1 MAIMQKIP
9 NNNPFG
15 LLLGISG
22 YSLFVFLDTIIK
34 KYLVQQYPIFEITF
48 FICLFSFIP
57 ILITL
62 TAVGNWN
69 GLINNKIHIQLLRG
83 ILAIICGSL
92 IINSFRYHA
101 LFEIYPVLF
110 ATPLILTT
118 LSYFVLKEK
127 VSIVRWSVVLIGFIG
142 VLIVSRPGTFHFTL
156 AIMGLFIGSFILAIN
171 VLIIRFLANSQSSI
185 AFAFYGSV
193 AGLFVSG
200 IISYFNYVPVTLTD
214 LLILILCGIIGG
226 TAGLCIS
233 GASKILESSLFAPIQ
248 YVQLVVGF
256 ILGYLFFYDIPDK
269 FEVIGS
275 FIIVCSGLFLI
286 YRENK
291 LKIRPLVSKK
301 SRIRDMFL
309 RGH

>member
-1 MAIMQKIP
+1 MQKIY
-9 NNNPFG
+9 NNNSFG
-15 LLLGISG
+15 LLLGVSG
-22 YSLFVFLDTIIK
+22 YSLFVFLDSIIK

-62 TAVGNWN
+62 TVVGNWN

-92 IINSFRYHA
+92 IINSLRYHA
-101 LFEIYPVLF
+101 LFEIYPILF

-127 VSIVRWSVVLIGFIG
+127 VSIVRWSVVLIGFMG

-156 AIMGLFIGSFILAIN
+156 AIMGLFIGAFILAIN

-233 GASKILESSLFAPIQ
+233 GASKILESSVFAPIQ

-301 SRIRDMFL
+301 VELEICF
-309 RGH
+309 

>member
-1 MAIMQKIP
+1 MAIMQKIY
-9 NNNPFG
+9 NNNSFG

-57 ILITL
+57 ILTTITV
-62 TAVGNWN
+62 VGNWN
-69 GLINNKIHIQLLRG
+69 RLVNNRIHIQILRG

-156 AIMGLFIGSFILAIN
+156 AIMGLFIGAFILAIN

-200 IISYFNYVPVTLTD
+200 ILSYFNYIPVTLTD

-233 GASKILESSLFAPIQ
+233 GASKILESSVFAPIQ

-256 ILGYLFFYDIPDK
+256 ILSYIFFYDIPYK
-269 FEVIGS
+269 F
-275 FIIVCSGLFLI
+275 
-286 YRENK
+286 
-291 LKIRPLVSKK
+291 
-301 SRIRDMFL
+301 
-309 RGH
+309 

>member
-1 MAIMQKIP
+1 MKKNY
-9 NNNPFG
+9 NNNFFG

-57 ILITL
+57 ILTTITV
-62 TAVGNWN
+62 VGNWN
-69 GLINNKIHIQLLRG
+69 RLVNNKIHIQILRG

-110 ATPLILTT
+110 ATPLILTS
-118 LSYFVLKEK
+118 LSYFFLKEK
-127 VSIVRWSVVLIGFIG
+127 VSILRWSVVLVGFIG

-156 AIMGLFIGSFILAIN
+156 AIMGLFIGAFILAIN

-200 IISYFNYVPVTLTD
+200 IISYFNYVPVTLAD

-233 GASKILESSLFAPIQ
+233 GASKILESSVFAPIQ

-301 SRIRDMFL
+301 SRTRDMFL

>member
-1 MAIMQKIP
+1 MAIIQKIP
-9 NNNPFG
+9 NNNSFG

-62 TAVGNWN
+62 AAVGNWN

-92 IINSFRYHA
+92 IINSFKYHA
-101 LFEIYPVLF
+101 LIEIYPILF
-110 ATPLILTT
+110 STPLILTL

-127 VSIVRWSVVLIGFIG
+127 VGISRWLAVILGFVG
-142 VLIVSRPGTFHFTL
+142 VLIVSRPGTIHFTL
-156 AIMGLFIGSFILAIN
+156 ALLGLFLAALILAIN
-171 VLIIRFLANSQSSI
+171 VLIIRLLANSQSSI

-193 AGLFVSG
+193 AGLVLSG
-200 IISYFNYVPVTLTD
+200 MICYSNYVPITLPD
-214 LLILILCGIIGG
+214 LLTLIICGILGG
-226 TAGLCIS
+226 SAGLCIS
-233 GASKILESSLFAPIQ
+233 GASKILESSVFAPIQ
-248 YVQLVVGF
+248 YIQLVVGF
-256 ILGYLFFYDIPDK
+256 VLGYLFFNDLPDK

-275 FIIVCSGLFLI
+275 LTIVITGLFII
-286 YRENK
+286 YQENK
-291 LKIRPLVSKK
+291 LKIRPLLSDK
-301 SRIRDMFL
+301 SRIRDMFF

>member
-1 MAIMQKIP
+1 MQKIY
-9 NNNPFG
+9 NNNFFG

-57 ILITL
+57 ILTTL
-62 TAVGNWN
+62 AVVGNWN
-69 GLINNKIHIQLLRG
+69 RLVNNKIHIQILRG

-118 LSYFVLKEK
+118 LSYFFLKEK
-127 VSIVRWSVVLIGFIG
+127 ISILRWSVVLIGFIG

-156 AIMGLFIGSFILAIN
+156 AIMGLFIGAFILAIN

-233 GASKILESSLFAPIQ
+233 GASKILESSVFAPIQ

-286 YRENK
+286 YRETK

-301 SRIRDMFL
+301 SRTRDMFL